1 MPPKPKKNPHV
12 LSRHQQANYPYA
24 ETATTLSTNCGEHV
38 AYLTCGKFGNVTM
51 LTQDTECPDK
61 EGHLTEYH
69 VDLTDYSLHTPF
81 GRDDKTTAA
90 FKYFFRLPN
99 VQRWLKQA
107 IEAQRQP

>member
-1 MPPKPKKNPHV
+1 MAVKPKRPHA
-12 LSRHQQANYPYA
+12 LSKHAQANYPYA

-38 AYLTCGKFGNVTM
+38 AYLTCGKFGGITL

-81 GRDDKTTAA
+81 GRDDKATSA
-90 FKYFFRLPN
+90 FKYFFRLSN

-107 IEAQRQP
+107 LDAQRQP